1 MKKSHRTEGA
11 MLIVTVLVVMVMMV
25 VILAITS
32 QLALSSRRS
41 STAQESSIRAMYAA
55 EAGLSR
61 SQTQLN
67 LVNSLLQP
75 NSMVIPS
82 GPSGVTTT
90 QMETDILSLC
100 GLTALPVNVV
110 NNVTNVLCGV
120 TGSQGVLGSQPVTTL
135 GTGNRLDFFTK
146 YIPVTS
152 FTSASYAVS
161 GDGRSF
167 WAQLF
172 SADGITLKGGK
183 NNAEYSSR
191 VRLILNSVQKT
202 ATDTF
207 VLTLSVPSV
216 SATGTPDSSS
226 TRNLAV
232 GSQNRTYTLNV
243 GRGSFAKY
251 ALLTNRH
258 YSSSSAEAGCASTP
272 SNCSRITFT
281 SNTLFSGPVHTNSN
295 FNFQGTPYF
304 GGEVTSAGCPG
315 GAIKTN
321 SSGDDYCSVTA
332 NPGAYFHTTN
342 WKAQS
347 AMSPNDQ
354 APVVTTGSNTSDP
367 RFQGGVSW
375 NKNFIPLPKNA
386 NNQALQAKSG
396 GVFING
402 TASNL
407 TLQASNITLG
417 TTSTPVQRI
426 SYTLSGSTV
435 NLATD
440 ADQNVY
446 LLNTTTNVWSKATQ
460 DPITGTWIPG
470 GAGTKFTGVIYAKD
484 GVSNLNGPARTDA
497 NNPATAPAAIASFAQ
512 MTLASTGDIAIT
524 SDLKYADPPCS
535 GSNSVTNGV
544 FNAATCTNKNAK
556 NILGIYSSGGDVDL
570 VSPRCAVTNADG
582 ACTTAGTRLGMP
594 KNVNIHAVLMAS
606 QGKVKVDGYDGGA
619 ADGSLGQ
626 VNLMGGIIENYYG
639 AFGLTNGAGYGRNFV
654 YDQRTNE
661 GVTPPFF
668 PTQQEWSAGLTTPIK
683 LQQNGNQVQTAKDG
697 T

>member
-11 MLIVTVLVVMVMMV
+11 MLIVTVLVVMIMMV

-32 QLALSSRRS
+32 QLALSSRRT

-75 NSMVIPS
+75 NSMSIPRS
-82 GPSGVTTT
+82 VTTT
-90 QMETDILSLC
+90 QMQTDILNLC
-100 GLTALPVNVV
+100 GLLTLPVGVV
-110 NNVTNVLCGV
+110 NNVTNVVCTN
-120 TGSQGVLGSQPVTTL
+120 TGPTGILGTQSSTAL
-135 GTGNRLDFFTK
+135 GTGNRLDFFAK
-146 YIPVTS
+146 YIPV
-152 FTSASYAVS
+152 SAFAAGSYALN
-161 GDGRSF
+161 GDSRAF

-172 SADGITLKGGK
+172 SDQGVELKGGQD
-183 NNAEYSSR
+183 NAQYSSR
-191 VRLILNSVQKT
+191 IRLVLNAVQRT
-202 ATDTF
+202 AADTF

-216 SATGTPDSSS
+216 SAVGTPDSRS

-232 GSQNRTYTLNV
+232 GSQNKTYTLNV

-258 YSSSSAEAGCASTP
+258 YASSSAEAGCATTP

-321 SSGDDYCSVTA
+321 SSGDDYCSVATKA
-332 NPGAYFHTTN
+332 GAYFYSTT
-342 WKAQS
+342 WQDKS

-354 APVVTTGSNTSDP
+354 APVVSTTNGNSDP

-375 NKNFIPLPKNA
+375 NKNFIALPKNA
-386 NNQALQAKSG
+386 NDQAIQAKMG

-417 TTSTPVQRI
+417 ATSTPVQRI
-426 SYTLSGSTV
+426 SYTLGGSTV

-440 ADQNVY
+440 AAQNVY
-446 LLNTTTNVWSKATQ
+446 LLNTSTNVWSKATQ
-460 DPITGTWIPG
+460 DPVTGTWAPG
-470 GAGTKFTGVIYAKD
+470 GTGTKFTGVIYAKD
-484 GVSNLNGPARTDA
+484 GISNLNGPARTDA

-582 ACTTAGTRLGMP
+582 ACTTAGTRPGMP

-606 QGKVKVDGYDGGA
+606 QGKVKVDGYNGGA

-683 LQQNGNQVQTAKDG
+683 LQQNGNQIQTAKDG

>member
-32 QLALSSRRS
+32 QLALSSRRT

-67 LVNSLLQP
+67 LVNGLLQP

-82 GPSGVTTT
+82 SGLSAVTTT
-90 QMETDILSLC
+90 QMQTDILNLC
-100 GLTALPVNVV
+100 GLTALP
-110 NNVTNVLCGV
+110 TASTLCSGTSSKGV
-120 TGSQGVLGSQPVTTL
+120 FGTL
-135 GTGNRLDFFTK
+135 STSDLAAGNRLDFFVK
-146 YIPVTS
+146 YIPAS
-152 FTSASYAVS
+152 AFTSASYTLS
-161 GDGRSF
+161 GDSRAF

-172 SADGITLKGGK
+172 SENGVELKGGK
-183 NNAEYSSR
+183 DNAQYSSK
-191 VRLILNSVQKT
+191 VRLLLNSVQKT

-207 VLTLSVPSV
+207 ILTLSVPSV
-216 SATGTPDSSS
+216 SATGTPDGSS

-232 GSQNRTYTLNV
+232 SSQNRTYTLNV

-258 YSSSSAEAGCASTP
+258 YSSKSAEDECASNP
-272 SNCSRITFT
+272 SDCNRITFT

-315 GAIKTN
+315 GAIRTN
-321 SSGDDYCSVTA
+321 SNGDDYCSATTR
-332 NPGAYFHTTN
+332 PGAYFHTTN
-342 WKAQS
+342 WKS
-347 AMSPNDQ
+347 RSTMSPNDQ
-354 APVVTTGSNTSDP
+354 APVVTTGSSTSDP

-375 NKNFIPLPKNA
+375 NKNFIALPKNA
-386 NNQALQAKSG
+386 NDQAIQAKMG

-407 TLQASNITLG
+407 TLQASNITLSA
-417 TTSTPVQRI
+417 TSTPVQRI
-426 SYTLSGSTV
+426 SYTLGGSTV

-440 ADQNVY
+440 AAQNVY
-446 LLNTTTNVWSKATQ
+446 LLNTSTNVWSKATQ
-460 DPITGTWIPG
+460 DPVNGTWEPG
-470 GAGTKFTGVIYAKD
+470 GTGTKFTGVIYAKD
-484 GVSNLNGPARTDA
+484 GISNLNGPARTDP

-570 VSPRCAVTNADG
+570 VSPNCRATNADG
-582 ACTTAGTRLGMP
+582 ACTTTGTRPGMP

-639 AFGLTNGAGYGRNFV
+639 AFGLTNGKGYGRNFV